1 MNIVISG
8 AARGIGKAIAEA
20 FAKEGNTIFVCA
32 RNEEALQKTAHEIE
46 EKFSTCRVYSM
57 TADLS
62 IKNEADAFAK
72 FCLAIATPDILINN
86 AGSFVP
92 GNILEEQD
100 EALQTMLNNNLFSA
114 YFLTKS
120 LAPAMALQM
129 KGHIFNICSIASLRA
144 YNAGG
149 SYSISKFAL
158 NGFSQN
164 LREELKTKGIKVT
177 AVFPGAVLTD
187 SWGDFDN
194 SDNRIMEATDV
205 AAMILAATKLSIAA
219 VPEEI
224 ILRPQLGDL

>member
-20 FAKEGNTIFVCA
+20 FAKEGNTIFLCA
-32 RNEEALQKTAHEIE
+32 RNEEVLQKTAHEIK
-46 EKFSTCRVYSM
+46 EKFSNCKTYYMV
-57 TADLS
+57 ADLS
-62 IKNEADAFAK
+62 KKNEADAFAK
-72 FCLAIATPDILINN
+72 FCLAIATPDVLINN
-86 AGSFVP
+86 AGSFAP
-92 GNILEEQD
+92 GNILEEPY

-120 LAPAMALQM
+120 LVPTMALQM

-177 AVFPGAVLTD
+177 AVFPGAVVTD
-187 SWGDFDN
+187 SWGNFDN
-194 SDNRIMEATDV
+194 SDSRIMEAKDV
-205 AAMILAATKLSIAA
+205 ADMIIAATKLSVSA

-224 ILRPQLGDL
+224 VLRPQLGDL